1 MVWDNTHVS
10 DEPARSGLSA
20 KATLTIALAGIGAT
34 FIAAIASSWPA
45 GNQDK
50 TIAAQA
56 RATDKVELRG
66 VIDKA
71 ETALLRAQAGVG
83 GLESPVFDRPPV

>member
-34 FIAAIASSWPA
+34 FAIASSWPA

-66 VIDKA
+66 VIDKG
-71 ETALLRAQAGVG
+71 RDCPPAGAG
-83 GLESPVFDRPPV
+83 RSRRP